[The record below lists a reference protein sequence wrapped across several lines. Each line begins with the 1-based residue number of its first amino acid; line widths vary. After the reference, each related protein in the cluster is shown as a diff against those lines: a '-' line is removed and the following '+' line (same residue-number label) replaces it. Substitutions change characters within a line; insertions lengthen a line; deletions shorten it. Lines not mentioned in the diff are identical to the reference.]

1 MKSNKFGEVAFETV
15 TAMVGGDAKAYWVSE
30 MTVAMVWAECQ
41 KNETIKTL
49 ALRYLAGDFQFADK
63 NLANLKAEL
72 AKTFGL
78 AEVA

>member
-1 MKSNKFGEVAFETV
+1 MGKNTYGDFAFDTV
-15 TAMVGGDAKAYWVSE
+15 VAMVGGDAKAYWVSE
-30 MTVAMVWAECQ
+30 GTVANVWSECQ
-41 KNETIKTL
+41 SNETIKTL
-49 ALRYLAGDFQFADK
+49 ALRYLAGDFRFAEK